1 MCAVLTAC
9 TIKIIVTFTLV
20 QSRKNTWRREEK
32 SRHKYKK
39 IEGKFKY
46 LRLDGDKHL
55 LEEWSDYSLN

>member
-20 QSRKNTWRREEK
+20 QSRKNTRRREEK

-39 IEGKFKY
+39 KRRKIQVSPTG
-46 LRLDGDKHL
+46 
-55 LEEWSDYSLN
+55 W